1 MPSFCQPLTIAP
13 FFGILQIFLLQDAS
27 STIRMKF
34 ASMDSSDTKIRD
46 ELESCPEVFRRNF
59 ETHQEYMGKALEMA
73 EQALATGETPVGCVF
88 VGGGAIIGAG
98 QNDTNRSLN
107 GTRHA
112 EIVGISEVLKS
123 HPTDIFTS
131 TDLYVTVEPC
141 IMCASILRQY
151 RIRTVYY
158 GCGNERF
165 GGTGSVLSIHSDAG
179 VDLPYPSHGGLY
191 RKEAIML
198 LRRFYI
204 QQNEKAPNP
213 RPKKGRELNTSI
225 ES

>member
-1 MPSFCQPLTIAP
+1 MNVP
-13 FFGILQIFLLQDAS
+13 DARIS
-27 STIRMKF
+27 GEDGSLPNSIPG
-34 ASMDSSDTKIRD
+34 DLD
-46 ELESCPEVFRRNF
+46 EHEG
-59 ETHQEYMGKALEMA
+59 YMMKALEMA
-73 EQALATGETPVGCVF
+73 ELALATGETPVGCVF
-88 VGGGAIIGAG
+88 VANGKIIGSG
-98 QNDTNRSLN
+98 MNDTNRSFN

-112 EIVGISEVLKS
+112 EVVAIAEVLKS
-123 HPTDIFTS
+123 HPTSIFAS

-151 RIRTVYY
+151 RIQGVYY

-165 GGTGSVLSIHSDAG
+165 GGTGSVLSIHSDPG
-179 VDLPYPSHGGLY
+179 IDPPYPSHGGLY

-213 RPKKGRELNTSI
+213 RPKKGRELNTSM
-225 ES
+225 EGP